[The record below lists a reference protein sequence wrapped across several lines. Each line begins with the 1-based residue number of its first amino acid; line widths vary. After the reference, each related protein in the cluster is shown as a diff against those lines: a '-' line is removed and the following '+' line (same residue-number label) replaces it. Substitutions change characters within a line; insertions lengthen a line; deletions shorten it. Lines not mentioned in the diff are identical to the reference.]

1 MDKRLKFI
9 LETVLKEIGLDEPT
23 IKVFENENVT
33 EAELNAL
40 IPKISQQS
48 RAKWEVVLSADGKFT
63 EQFTSKGH
71 SAGAAK
77 AYNDLKKQLSKEFG
91 IDLAEDSEDF
101 KDNPKFL
108 AKVKDIFA
116 KSKGKGTDE
125 VEAAIAKVRAEME
138 SVMATKV
145 KDAQDRAAVDYLAK
159 ENNLKRE
166 FGLKQSLTDF
176 LTKGKIKE
184 GLSLSDV
191 LLLTET
197 NLKKGYKLEFDED
210 GNVAKILG
218 KDGFEIDNE
227 KKDGKLG
234 VKDILS
240 QLAKPYLSGEDAN
253 QNAGGNNGNAG
264 GGTTKITLTG
274 TNTDNILASMKE
286 ARD

>member
-1 MDKRLKFI
+1 MDKRLKFF

-40 IPKISQQS
+40 VPKISQQN
-48 RAKWEVVLSADGKFT
+48 RTKWEAVLSADGKFT

-71 SAGAAK
+71 SAGTAK

-91 IDLAEDSEDF
+91 IDLAEDSEEF

-116 KSKGKGTDE
+116 KSKGKGPED
-125 VEAAIAKVRAEME
+125 VEAAIAKVRSEME
-138 SVMATKV
+138 LAMSAKV
-145 KDAQDRAAVDYLAK
+145 KDAQDRAAIDYLAK
-159 ENNLKRE
+159 ENNLRRE

-197 NLKKGYKLEFDED
+197 NLKRGYKLEFDED
-210 GNVAKILG
+210 GNVSKILD
-218 KDGFEIDNE
+218 KDGFELDNE

-240 QLAKPYLSGEDAN
+240 QIAKPYLSEENDN
-253 QNAGGNNGNAG
+253 KNEGGNTG
-264 GGTTKITLTG
+264 GGVTKITLTG
-274 TNTDNILASMKE
+274 TNTDNILASMKD